1 MMRWNSF
8 WILLVFLATVPA
20 VQAQRTYSSL
30 GRAATPEEIR
40 SATPI
45 VGPDG
50 EGLPPGS
57 GTAKQ
62 GAALYASKCQLC
74 HGPAGEG
81 IRRLGPRLV
90 GGEMHP
96 FATTIWNMIN
106 GSMPRNLPHTGRREG
121 TLTADEVYALVA
133 FILFK
138 QEIIEENA
146 VMDAQS
152 LPRVRMPVRDPR
164 MDSWVPR

>member
-1 MMRWNSF
+1 
-8 WILLVFLATVPA
+8 
-20 VQAQRTYSSL
+20 
-30 GRAATPEEIR
+30 
-40 SATPI
+40 
-45 VGPDG
+45 
-50 EGLPPGS
+50 
-57 GTAKQ
+57 
-62 GAALYASKCQLC
+62 
-74 HGPAGEG
+74 
-81 IRRLGPRLV
+81 
-90 GGEMHP
+90 MHP

-138 QEIIEENA
+138 QEIIEVNA

>member
-1 MMRWNSF
+1 MMRWNRF
-8 WILLVFLATVPA
+8 GILLVLLASVSA
-20 VQAQRTYSSL
+20 VQAQRTYQSL

-45 VGPDG
+45 VGPSG
-50 EGLPPGS
+50 EGLPAGR
-57 GTAKQ
+57 GTAKE
-62 GAALYASKCQLC
+62 GAVLFAAKCRIC
-74 HGPAGEG
+74 HGPSGEG
-81 IRRLGPRLV
+81 IRRMGPRLV

-106 GSMPRNLPHTGRREG
+106 GSMPRNVPHTGRREG
-121 TLTADEVYALVA
+121 TLTADEVYALTA

-138 QEIIEENA
+138 QEIIQETD
-146 VMDAQS
+146 VIDAHS

-164 MDSWVPR
+164 MDSWVPC

>member
-1 MMRWNSF
+1 MRWNSSL
-8 WILLVFLATVPA
+8 ILLVLLASAPT
-20 VQAQRTYSSL
+20 VQAQRTYERL
-30 GRAATPEEIR
+30 GRVATPEEIR

-74 HGPAGEG
+74 HGPSGEG

-121 TLTADEVYALVA
+121 TLTADEVYSLVA
-133 FILFK
+133 FILYK
-138 QEIIEENA
+138 QEIIQET
-146 VMDAQS
+146 DAIDARS

-164 MDSWVPR
+164 MDSWAPR